1 MCLIW
6 NNDKNSKTAIAIAAI
21 WRIVRGKAIFHAKH
35 NFKNR
40 KKATFSAATK
50 PSTSSSSPF
59 FLVLWLLMMMMM
71 AVVICKNFFF
81 CCCCCSCAADMIF
94 CAARCKFLGSVFFS
108 SRINFDA
115 IGYVKT
121 FRLNNFAER
130 ERASRVFTT
139 YKYILYVSVF
149 GEDLCVLLPY
159 TLSCSPSASSSL
171 VCCRAPK
178 CKTTKCK
185 FWCVG
190 EKKISIASK
199 SYTLGE
205 CTCGTYKYVSCVLN
219 KSTRTAKYEKGKKNR
234 VKQRKAH
241 EESSNS
247 IGIMCSKYTRA
258 TFLNPFSDF
267 SRLLDA
273 ARISILQ
280 FSTCRSFFHFWP
292 FDFCPRPLAT
302 TILLY
307 LSNRKNENQV
317 VKSH

>member
-115 IGYVKT
+115 IGYAKT

-130 ERASRVFTT
+130 ERERV
-139 YKYILYVSVF
+139 VF
-149 GEDLCVLLPY
+149 
-159 TLSCSPSASSSL
+159 SL
-171 VCCRAPK
+171 H
-178 CKTTKCK
+178 
-185 FWCVG
+185 
-190 EKKISIASK
+190 INIYYMS
-199 SYTLGE
+199 
-205 CTCGTYKYVSCVLN
+205 
-219 KSTRTAKYEKGKKNR
+219 
-234 VKQRKAH
+234 
-241 EESSNS
+241 
-247 IGIMCSKYTRA
+247 
-258 TFLNPFSDF
+258 
-267 SRLLDA
+267 
-273 ARISILQ
+273 Q
-280 FSTCRSFFHFWP
+280 FSVRTCVC
-292 FDFCPRPLAT
+292 FCRTLFLA
-302 TILLY
+302 LL
-307 LSNRKNENQV
+307 LRRRVWFAVELRNVKRRNANFGALARKRYR
-317 VKSH
+317 